1 MARSPFCCSLCWE
14 PPNLFAA
21 GEEDHD
27 WMFCDAHEARD
38 HPPSF
43 DKRLNPTEIT
53 ADHWIEHPS
62 PCRNPESPLD
72 QKDLDRFQHRTTAL
86 AANTGYFRD
95 PEISLLT
102 TPPEIDSMAP
112 PQPLLALCQGLQKR
126 LAHLEFSKDEL
137 VRSFEQDIEEIREL
151 LTEVTEAVTRL
162 DDQPPLKSPPS
173 DKGSVASGE
182 MIDFQDPCT
191 IAPDT
196 TPEAKQYIQAWHNGG
211 LIIVENLSEYAR
223 TRDIHDWFNS
233 CGQITFLELH
243 GADKS
248 KPHVN
253 SRFAYIHFAEYDQA
267 ISAVQN
273 HHGALFQDKFLMVF
287 LLSTDPVR
295 GEPGSPY
302 LGSALEIL
310 NFAGGHNYASPE
322 ADFRRDADRDMLA
335 VLDYL
340 DSTVPLDPESTM
352 EPDTPKLET
361 ETAPMTNTP
370 ANASNLETSLEA
382 VNPLPADI
390 QPLAM
395 RQPGAYIPPKTRKR
409 KAGSITGL
417 ADTDLSRP
425 CPVKR
430 VLKRGE
436 PLNMFFS
443 GLVDGQKSKF
453 ARLDVADFGNKG
465 KQQSRI
471 GQQAAINDGGIND
484 EEGGV
489 LL

>member
-1 MARSPFCCSLCWE
+1 MPPRLASPILS
-14 PPNLFAA
+14 N
-21 GEEDHD
+21 
-27 WMFCDAHEARD
+27 
-38 HPPSF
+38 
-43 DKRLNPTEIT
+43 
-53 ADHWIEHPS
+53 
-62 PCRNPESPLD
+62 
-72 QKDLDRFQHRTTAL
+72 
-86 AANTGYFRD
+86 
-95 PEISLLT
+95 
-102 TPPEIDSMAP
+102 

-151 LTEVTEAVTRL
+151 LTELTEAVTRV
-162 DDQPPLKSPPS
+162 DEQPPLNSHPC
-173 DKGSVASGE
+173 DKVSVASGE
-182 MIDFQDPCT
+182 MIDFEDPAT
-191 IAPDT
+191 FSPDT
-196 TPEAKQYIQAWHNGG
+196 TPEANQYIQAWHNGG

-223 TRDIHDWFNS
+223 TRDIHDWFHS
-233 CGQITFLELH
+233 CGHITYLELH
-243 GADKS
+243 GADRS

-267 ISAVQN
+267 VIAVQN
-273 HHGALFQDKFLMVF
+273 HHGALFQDKLLMVF

-302 LGSALEIL
+302 LGSALEVL

-322 ADFRRDADRDMLA
+322 ADFRQDADRHMLA

-340 DSTVPLDPESTM
+340 DSSVPLSPHSVM
-352 EPDTPKLET
+352 EPSTCSLKEKKPNPTAKTTASWRRLDIPKLET
-361 ETAPMTNTP
+361 ETDPLTNTS
-370 ANASNLETSLEA
+370 ANAFNVETSLGV

-395 RQPGAYIPPKTRKR
+395 GQPGAYIPPKTRKR
-409 KAGSITGL
+409 KAGIITGIT
-417 ADTDLSRP
+417 DTDPSRP

-430 VLKRGE
+430 MLKRGE
-436 PLNMFFS
+436 PLTMFFS

-453 ARLDVADFGNKG
+453 ARLDVADFGKKG

-471 GQQAAINDGGIND
+471 DRQAAINDGDID
-484 EEGGV
+484 DDEGGV